1 MRRTFE
7 PKDNVLYTFLYG
19 DGKKR
24 TFRYKGVLNSD
35 YYLMEQHLPDGR
47 IKLTKMTKSRFK
59 FLMKNQLAEEKS
71 IEEILKDYNKKQDD
85 IERQRR
91 EQQDKQDKE
100 LDAKIKALINF
111 IRSLTGESEEKATA
125 FLGESPQDFADK
137 IDKANGLE
145 FSNNLLKAQSLI
157 KHLKG
162 A

>member
-1 MRRTFE
+1 MRRIE
-7 PKDNVLYTFLYG
+7 PKENVLYTFLYG

-35 YYLMEQHLPDGR
+35 YYLMEQHLSDGR

-71 IEEILKDYNKKQDD
+71 IEEIVKDWNKKQDD
-85 IERQRR
+85 IARKLK
-91 EQQDKQDKE
+91 EQEEIKSKE
-100 LDAKIKALINF
+100 EQAKIKALINF
-111 IRSLTGESEEKATA
+111 IRSLSGESEEKATA
-125 FLGESPQDFADK
+125 FLGESPQAFADK
-137 IDKANGLE
+137 IDKAIGVE
-145 FSNNLLKAQSLI
+145 IANNLLKAQSLI

>member
-7 PKDNVLYTFLYG
+7 PKDNVLSTFLYG

-71 IEEILKDYNKKQDD
+71 IEEIVKDWNKKQDD
-85 IERQRR
+85 IAMKLK
-91 EQQDKQDKE
+91 EQEEIKNKE
-100 LDAKIKALINF
+100 EQAKIKALINF
-111 IRSLTGESEEKATA
+111 IRSLSGESEEKATA
-125 FLGESPQDFADK
+125 FLGESPQAFADK
-137 IDKANGLE
+137 IDKAIGVE
-145 FSNNLLKAQSLI
+145 IANNLLKAQSLI